1 MTSADMLRMGEA
13 LNAKVVSRSTT
24 TSGQTSRPIRKK
36 SACVGD
42 EKRSSEVWL
51 QAVYLAGG
59 GKFTWPL
66 DKDNFEY
73 HYPRGSMIAS
83 LLNRICRSSHSCN
96 LSLYRIA
103 WSSSRY
109 PA

>member
-13 LNAKVVSRSTT
+13 LNAKWLSRSTT
-24 TSGQTSRPIRKK
+24 TSGQTSRPIRKRPR
-36 SACVGD
+36 AVGD

-51 QAVYLAGG
+51 QAVYLQVG

-73 HYPRGSMIAS
+73 HYRAVSMIAS
-83 LLNRICRSSHSCN
+83 LLNRICRSSHSCICR
-96 LSLYRIA
+96 LYRIA
-103 WSSSRY
+103 WRSSRY